1 MQQEKVRAHSEDIEN
16 DEPSRQQ
23 GHCTAQTPEK
33 APTFFFGR
41 CGGIVA
47 PLRRMGQGLLDLIS
61 NQVAF
66 TTSKRHKGFQEE
78 PKRSI
83 D

>member
-1 MQQEKVRAHSEDIEN
+1 MSQADNKA
-16 DEPSRQQ
+16 
-23 GHCTAQTPEK
+23 TAL
-33 APTFFFGR
+33 
-41 CGGIVA
+41 
-47 PLRRMGQGLLDLIS
+47 LRRPKKHPPSFLGDVAGLWPRYEEWAKGFYDLIS

-66 TTSKRHKGFQEE
+66 TTSERHKGFQEE